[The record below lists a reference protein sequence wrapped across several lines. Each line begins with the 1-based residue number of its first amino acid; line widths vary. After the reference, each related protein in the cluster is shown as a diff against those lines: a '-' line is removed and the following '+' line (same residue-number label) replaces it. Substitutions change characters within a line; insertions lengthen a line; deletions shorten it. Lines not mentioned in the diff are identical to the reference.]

1 MIDFTHVKNQLNSLN
16 GIKIISF
23 TEKDQSI
30 IVLFNFDANVAING
44 ANFLIDNKIHL
55 EIPKQYPTKLPIVY
69 EAGEKKITNFPH
81 INPDNKGTFC
91 LGTDIDIRRK
101 IKPNYS
107 LSKYITLIAQFLGT
121 YEYYQRYKNFPFGD
135 REHGNLGIIES
146 YKEIFN
152 VTTNQQVSNL
162 MQIGKLKNKYKNQK
176 CPCNSNLKFKNCH
189 WNTLNSIVSN
199 PLERSQMKRDYILLK
214 GD

>member
-16 GIKIISF
+16 GIKILAF
-23 TEKDQSI
+23 TEKEQSI

-55 EIPKQYPTKLPIVY
+55 EIPKKYPTKLPIVY
-69 EAGEKKITNFPH
+69 EAGEKKIINFPH

-91 LGTDIDIRRK
+91 LGTEIDIRRK

-107 LSKYITLIAQFLGT
+107 LSKYIPLIAQFLGT

>member
-1 MIDFTHVKNQLNSLN
+1 M
-16 GIKIISF
+16 
-23 TEKDQSI
+23 
-30 IVLFNFDANVAING
+30 
-44 ANFLIDNKIHL
+44 
-55 EIPKQYPTKLPIVY
+55 
-69 EAGEKKITNFPH
+69 
-81 INPDNKGTFC
+81 
-91 LGTDIDIRRK
+91 GTDIDIRRK

-152 VTTNQQVSNL
+152 VTTNQQVSIL